1 MKYLLVVLVVLLS
14 FGFLNVR
21 AQSDCLKG
29 FKTNR
34 VFTNDVEFKE
44 WLTESRNDTVAV
56 LECLKASVSDSIVVD
71 DFTGCVWVLKGLSA
85 RQSSVKVKKAAIKL
99 LLTLG
104 RSKASSLSTLSI
116 NSLKGY
122 PSKCFDG
129 SDLDSIS
136 SLIRKNRAVYKES
149 VELAG
154 AIGDPRFISVI
165 QQVFPNSR
173 DFSKPERW
181 ASYKALA
188 RLGDK
193 DALDYC
199 IRRVSSLPLNDQV
212 VDVLYPDLIYIG
224 KKEAFDL
231 MVKALNSDEMR
242 CSSSNPNSDS
252 KIVCGY
258 RIMELLAPAIKDFPV
273 KVLPSGDLDSKDYK
287 KTLQDV
293 RAWFNKRGDN
303 YEILNDL

>member
-1 MKYLLVVLVVLLS
+1 MKYLSVVLVVLLS

-29 FKTNR
+29 FKANR
-34 VFTNDVEFKE
+34 VFTNEVEFKK
-44 WLTESRNDTVAV
+44 WLSAYKNDTVAV
-56 LECLKASVSDSIVVD
+56 LECLKSSVSDSIVVD
-71 DFTGCVWVLKGLSA
+71 DFTGCIWVLKGLSTS
-85 RQSSVKVKKAAIKL
+85 QSSAKVKKAAIKL
-99 LLTLG
+99 LLTLS
-104 RSKASSLSTLSI
+104 RSKISSLSTLSI
-116 NSLKGY
+116 NSSKSY
-122 PSKCFDG
+122 PSKCFDD

-136 SLIRKNRAVYKES
+136 SLIIKNRAVYKES

-154 AIGDPRFISVI
+154 GIGDPRFISVI

-199 IRRVSSLPLNDQV
+199 IQRVSSLPLNDQV

-231 MVKALNSDEMR
+231 MIKALNSDETL

-258 RIMELLAPAIKDFPV
+258 RIMELLAHAIKDFPV

-303 YEILNDL
+303 YEILNDF